1 MAANTV
7 ERILMKPIKFIGE
20 EVEVIFD
27 KPPTLAKKPGCP
39 SGFIWHEEIFR
50 VSELLSEWSDFT
62 RRGRF
67 ARNMQPHNQRK
78 AVRRGSIGVGR
89 FYFQVQTEG
98 GRIFELYYDR
108 APKSID
114 DKLGSWSLYRE
125 MENSAR

>member
-1 MAANTV
+1 
-7 ERILMKPIKFIGE
+7 MKPIKFIGE
-20 EVEVIFD
+20 EIEVIFD
-27 KPPTLAKKPGCP
+27 KPPALTKQPNCP
-39 SGFIWHEEIFR
+39 DGFIWQGKTFR
-50 VSELLSEWSDFT
+50 VTELHSEWRDFT

-108 APKSID
+108 APKSVD
-114 DKLGSWSLYRE
+114 DKLGRWSLFRE
-125 MENSAR
+125 MEHSDEP

>member
-1 MAANTV
+1 
-7 ERILMKPIKFIGE
+7 MKPIKFIGE
-20 EVEVIFD
+20 EVEAIFD
-27 KPPTLAKKPGCP
+27 VPLMLTKRPGCP
-39 SGFIWHEEIFR
+39 DGFIWRGETFR
-50 VSELLSEWSDFT
+50 VVELLSEWTDFT

-67 ARNMQPHNQRK
+67 ARNMRLQSQRK

-89 FYFQVQTEG
+89 FYFQVRTER

-125 MENSAR
+125 LADS

>member
-1 MAANTV
+1 
-7 ERILMKPIKFIGE
+7 MKPIKFIGE
-20 EVEVIFD
+20 EVEVIFNN
-27 KPPTLAKKPGCP
+27 PPSLTKRPGCP
-39 SGFIWHEEIFR
+39 DGFIWQGEIFR
-50 VSELLSEWSDFT
+50 VTELLSEWRDFT

-89 FYFQVQTEG
+89 FYFQVLTED

-125 MENSAR
+125 LDDSVK